1 MLVALLIVPGT
12 VIDSAK
18 HDKALLAAIFTVAA
32 VVPLLWRRRAPFVT
46 LAIITAVTVLTPVD
60 GPFAIPLMVSLFT
73 IGAYRSW
80 EETIA
85 ASGAVVLTGL
95 VYRVAGG
102 PQFTNGDLVG
112 LALLCVVASGL
123 GLYIGTRRAGI
134 VAQRERAVAE
144 ERLRIAQELH
154 DVVAHNVSLIVVQA
168 QALGATAG
176 DEHVRE
182 ATDGIADLGR
192 QTMKE
197 MHRTLKLLRGDDA
210 AELAPQPGL
219 GELPELLERAR
230 TAGVG
235 IELAVEGE
243 PRPLAQSVDLSAYR
257 IVQEALT
264 NVVKHAGRA
273 HTKVT
278 LGYRPDA
285 LELTIAD
292 SGSSAPLRGEPRRP
306 RAGRH
311 ARARGAV
318 RRHAH
323 RRPARRA
330 RLRGARLAPLRR
342 RVVSRLRVVIADDQ
356 PMMRAGFK
364 AVLEATGSI
373 EVVAEAAT
381 GEEAVAAAEAHRPDV
396 VLMDIRMPGMDG
408 IEATRRLPR
417 QRVLILT
424 TFGLDEYIIEALRAG
439 ASGFLLKDAPTR
451 EVVDAVR
458 AVAAGDAVLA
468 PAVTRQLLDQVGRR
482 LPAAVSRTP
491 DGLAELTDRE
501 REVLRMLAVGMSNAE
516 IARGARR
523 LRADGQDARL
533 QPARQARPARPRAG
547 RDLRLRERAHHPGLT
562 RITSPLSVI
571 TQICLPTGTIVWGC
585 ALPIATRPVT
595 VPSSGSTRTSA
606 KRSGA
611 TSVVTH
617 TAERVRAIAPPS

>member
-1 MLVALLIVPGT
+1 MGE
-12 VIDSAK
+12 DE
-18 HDKALLAAIFTVAA
+18 
-32 VVPLLWRRRAPFVT
+32 RRRRRGRA
-46 LAIITAVTVLTPVD
+46 D
-60 GPFAIPLMVSLFT
+60 GV
-73 IGAYRSW
+73 
-80 EETIA
+80 
-85 ASGAVVLTGL
+85 

-102 PQFTNGDLVG
+102 PDFGTADLLG
-112 LALLCVVASGL
+112 LALLRVAACGI
-123 GLYIGTRRAGI
+123 GLYVGSRRANTD
-134 VAQRERAVAE
+134 RASASA
-144 ERLRIAQELH
+144 RSPRSALRIAQELH

-176 DEHVRE
+176 DERVRE

-192 QTMKE
+192 QAMTE
-197 MHRTLKLLRGDDA
+197 MHRTLKLLRGDEDEPA
-210 AELAPQPGL
+210 ALAPQPGL

-235 IELAVEGE
+235 VELAVEGE
-243 PRPLAQSVDLSAYR
+243 PRPLSQSVDLSAYR

-273 HTKVT
+273 HTTVT

-292 SGSSAPLRGEPRRP
+292 SRRRRRGAAGPRRP
-306 RAGRH
+306 RPGRH
-311 ARARGAV
+311 ARARRDV
-318 RRHAH
+318 RRHAQ
-323 RRPARRA
+323 RRPARRP
-330 RLRGARLAPLRR
+330 RLRGARVAALRR
-342 RVVSRLRVVIADDQ
+342 RDVSRLRVVIADDQ

-364 AVLEATGSI
+364 AVLEATGDI

-381 GEEAVAAAEAHRPDV
+381 GEEAVAAAEAHAPDV

-424 TFGLDEYIIEALRAG
+424 TFGLDEYIIDALRAG

-491 DGLAELTDRE
+491 EALDELTDRE
-501 REVLRMLAVGMSNAE
+501 QQVLRMLAVGLSNAE
-516 IARGARR
+516 IAEALVR
-523 LRADGQDARL
+523 LRGDGQDARL

-547 RDLRLRERAHHPGLT
+547 RDLRLRERADHPGLT
-562 RITSPLSVI
+562 
-571 TQICLPTGTIVWGC
+571 TQHVARARDHPQLASRRGRSSAASAGR
-585 ALPIATRPVT
+585 ARARPVT
-595 VPSSGSTRTSA
+595 LPSSASTRTS
-606 KRSGA
+606 S
-611 TSVVTH
+611 
-617 TAERVRAIAPPS
+617 